1 MIVDR
6 GARRHP
12 LVSQRPQLVSPGQS
26 RATTR
31 FIYCLFFKQYDKQL
45 TAQSQPHVKH
55 LPGQYVDLSIPS
67 ISTVGGFTI
76 TSPPQTC
83 LPWSTREPTC
93 TYFPT
98 ANAPK
103 SSEYTEEAPYPYIEL
118 AIQKAD
124 DNPPAAYLWHPE
136 SEILGSRMDFKI
148 GGNFTFPPM
157 TLSKEE
163 CEKIDNVV
171 FIAGG
176 VGVNP
181 IISMLGAMDW
191 KGTDMMEGKAAWG
204 QSSGVGGMR
213 QRVRVLYSSK
223 REKEGRILFE
233 DRLEGITSRWE
244 NVEGV
249 DMALTVFETGDGGR
263 DEEHKGVVKRRKG
276 RIQHEDL
283 FDALGP
289 QDQRKNT
296 VVYVCGVPG
305 MTDEFVDLL
314 KDAPGMDERRV
325 LCEKWW

>member
-1 MIVDR
+1 
-6 GARRHP
+6 
-12 LVSQRPQLVSPGQS
+12 
-26 RATTR
+26 
-31 FIYCLFFKQYDKQL
+31 
-45 TAQSQPHVKH
+45 
-55 LPGQYVDLSIPS
+55 
-67 ISTVGGFTI
+67 
-76 TSPPQTC
+76 
-83 LPWSTREPTC
+83 
-93 TYFPT
+93 
-98 ANAPK
+98 
-103 SSEYTEEAPYPYIEL
+103 
-118 AIQKAD
+118 
-124 DNPPAAYLWHPE
+124 
-136 SEILGSRMDFKI
+136 
-148 GGNFTFPPM
+148 M

-181 IISMLGAMDW
+181 IIGILGAMDW
-191 KGTDMMEGKAAWG
+191 KGIDMVEGKAAWG

-233 DRLEGITSRWE
+233 GRLEGITRRWE